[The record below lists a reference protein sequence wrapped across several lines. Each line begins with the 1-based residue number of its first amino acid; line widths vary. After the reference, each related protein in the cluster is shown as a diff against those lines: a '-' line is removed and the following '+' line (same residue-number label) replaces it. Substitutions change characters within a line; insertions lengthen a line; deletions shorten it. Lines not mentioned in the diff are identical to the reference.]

1 MDSLTLWT
9 WSLVAGGVVI
19 LIVAVL
25 LIAIIVT
32 ARSIDKHAKDIWTV
46 GKSIA
51 RNTVS
56 IWMLD
61 RTNQVAGEILWTA
74 QSIDSTLK
82 ALANS
87 LGK

>member
-1 MDSLTLWT
+1 MNTVTLWT
-9 WSLVAGGVVI
+9 WSLIAGAAVI

-25 LIAIIVT
+25 LLAIIFT
-32 ARSIDKHAKDIWTV
+32 ARSIDGHAKNIWTV

-61 RTNQVAGEILWTA
+61 RTNQVAREILSA
-74 QSIDSTLK
+74 AVSMDKTLK
-82 ALANS
+82 SLA
-87 LGK
+87 GAEK

>member
-1 MDSLTLWT
+1 MDSITLWT
-9 WSLVAGGVVI
+9 WSLIAGGVVI

-25 LIAIIVT
+25 LLAIIAS
-32 ARSIDKHAKDIWTV
+32 ARSIDKHAQDIWTV

-61 RTNQVAGEILWTA
+61 RTNQVAGEILATA

-82 ALANS
+82 SLAS
-87 LGK
+87 GLGR